1 MVMPLQSKPP
11 ARGHAAPH
19 HARAVAPEMGHAV
32 DSKGNRFKFG
42 PHNPATVGPD
52 TILILHGRPPQRA
65 HQHYAQHGGT
75 LPPEVMKH
83 AANQHPGTIVQ
94 QLANAAHKEL
104 PTHNQKSKGALPM
117 GGMV

>member
-1 MVMPLQSKPP
+1 MVMPLQSRP
-11 ARGHAAPH
+11 APKSHAAPH
-19 HARAVAPEMGHAV
+19 HAKAIAPEMGHAI
-32 DSKGNRFKFG
+32 DSKGNRFQFG
-42 PHNPATVGPD
+42 PHAPAHVGPD
-52 TILILHGRPPQRA
+52 TIVILHGRPPMRA
-65 HQHYAQHGGT
+65 HQHYKESGGK

-83 AANQHPGTIVQ
+83 VANQHPGTIVQ